1 MLSTLMSRYWWVL
14 LLRGALAIVFG
25 MVALGYPGMTLATL
39 VLTFA
44 FFAFIDGIANVC
56 HGIGGRKDN
65 ESWWVLLLEG
75 LLGIAFGVITFQAP
89 AITALLLLLYIG
101 FWAIGTG
108 VLRIVVAIRL
118 RNEIE
123 GEWWLVLGGLVSI
136 LFGMS
141 VIARPGAGAIAVLTV
156 MGLWSI
162 VSGIFLVLGS
172 FKVKSVGGKLG
183 DLKQGLTARA

>member
-25 MVALGYPGMTLATL
+25 IVALGYPGMTLASL
-39 VLTFA
+39 VLAFA
-44 FFAFIDGIANVC
+44 FFAFVDGIANVC
-56 HGIGGRKDN
+56 YGIAGRKDN

-75 LLGIAFGVITFQAP
+75 LLGIAFGIITFQAP

-101 FWAIGTG
+101 FWAMATG
-108 VLRIVVAIRL
+108 VLRIVVALRL
-118 RNEIE
+118 RHEIE

-162 VSGIFLVLGS
+162 VTGIFLALAS
-172 FKVKSVGGKLG
+172 FKVKSLGGRL
-183 DLKQGLTARA
+183 QAASV